1 MKRNVENSELD
12 GTEVN
17 TTTEA
22 DTDIKSES
30 ETETNLETIALIEQ
44 VHIDLQT
51 TNVLILV
58 EICFLCVFIGFY
70 LARLVWNRFL
80 G

>member
-1 MKRNVENSELD
+1 MKKSVENSNE
-12 GTEVN
+12 
-17 TTTEA
+17 
-22 DTDIKSES
+22 IES
-30 ETETNLETIALIEQ
+30 TETLNVETNTSTKLEETNTDTIALIEQ

-51 TNVLILV
+51 TNSLILV
-58 EICFLCVFIGFY
+58 ETCFLCVFIGFY

>member
-1 MKRNVENSELD
+1 MKKSVENSNE
-12 GTEVN
+12 
-17 TTTEA
+17 
-22 DTDIKSES
+22 IES
-30 ETETNLETIALIEQ
+30 TETLNAKTNTSTKLEETNTDTIALIEQ

-51 TNVLILV
+51 TNSLILV
-58 EICFLCVFIGFY
+58 ETCFLCVFIGFY

>member
-1 MKRNVENSELD
+1 MKKSVENSNE
-12 GTEVN
+12 
-17 TTTEA
+17 
-22 DTDIKSES
+22 IES
-30 ETETNLETIALIEQ
+30 TETLNAETNTSTKLEETNTDTIALIEQ

-51 TNVLILV
+51 TNSLILA
-58 EICFLCVFIGFY
+58 ETCFLCVFIGFY